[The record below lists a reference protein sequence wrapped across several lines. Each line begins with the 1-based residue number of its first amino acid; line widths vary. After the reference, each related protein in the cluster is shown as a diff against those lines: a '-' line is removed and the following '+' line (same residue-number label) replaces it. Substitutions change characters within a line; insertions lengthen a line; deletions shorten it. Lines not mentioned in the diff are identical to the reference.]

1 MEWAGWAIIDFIM
14 KAIFKIIF
22 LFIVFLLAGCE
33 KELDFKYHDIEPILV
48 IEGSLTQAGSEVSLT
63 LTTPMDEPMNREH
76 ITDAEVVIADLT
88 TSEELS
94 LSYGSEG
101 VFFSDVPGIEGH
113 RYRLTVKRGGE
124 IYTSESTM
132 GAEVDIT
139 GMEFNW
145 IKMPYDYVAVLQVS
159 FTDDPLSN
167 EDCYWLR
174 LYRNGEAYKWIAI
187 NDMLSSNGIINEV
200 VMTTRMD
207 LDEEDEGDKLE
218 YGDLITA
225 TVVPVS
231 RAMHDY
237 LEALSVGNSNGP
249 RMFEG
254 GFCLGYFLAAP
265 VTAKEIVFRPEEI
278 KYF

>member
-1 MEWAGWAIIDFIM
+1 
-14 KAIFKIIF
+14 AIFRIAF
-22 LFIVFLLAGCE
+22 LFIGLLLAGCE

-48 IEGSLTQAGSEVSLT
+48 IEGSLTQTGAEVSLT

-76 ITDAEVVIADLT
+76 LTDAEVMIADLT
-88 TSEELS
+88 SGADFALAPD
-94 LSYGSEG
+94 SEG
-101 VFFSDVPGIEGH
+101 VFISDVPGIEGH
-113 RYRLTVKRGGE
+113 SYRLTVKRGGE
-124 IYTSESTM
+124 VYISESIM

-139 GMEFNW
+139 AMEFNW

-159 FTDDPLSN
+159 FTDNPLSN
-167 EDCYWLR
+167 DDCYWLR
-174 LYRNGEAYKWIAI
+174 VYRNGEAYKWAEI
-187 NDMLSSNGIINEV
+187 NDMLSANGIINEV
-200 VMTTRMD
+200 MMTTRMD

-218 YGDLITA
+218 DGDVIKA

-231 RAMHDY
+231 REMYDY

-265 VTAKEIVFRPEEI
+265 ITAKEVIFRPEEI

>member
-1 MEWAGWAIIDFIM
+1 M
-14 KAIFKIIF
+14 KAIFRIAF
-22 LFIVFLLAGCE
+22 LFIAVLLAGCE

-48 IEGSLTQAGSEVSLT
+48 IEGSLTQDGAEVSLT
-63 LTTPMDEPMNREH
+63 FTTPMDEPMNLEH
-76 ITDAEVVIADLT
+76 LTDAEVVIADLT
-88 TSEELS
+88 TGEEITLTPD
-94 LSYGSEG
+94 SEG
-101 VFFSDVPGIEGH
+101 LFISDVPGIEGH
-113 RYRLTVKRGGE
+113 SYRLIVKRGGE
-124 IYTSESTM
+124 VYTSECTM
-132 GAEVDIT
+132 GAPVDII

-159 FTDDPLSN
+159 ITDDPVSN

-174 LYRNGEAYKWIAI
+174 VYRNGEAYKWAEI
-187 NDMLSSNGIINEV
+187 NDMLSANGIINEV
-200 VMTTRMD
+200 MMTTRMD

-218 YGDLITA
+218 DGDVIKA

-265 VTAKEIVFRPEEI
+265 VTAKEIAFRPEEI
-278 KYF
+278 KYFE